1 MSYSENLDLF
11 AELSTDDETQ
21 LSGGYGCR
29 SGNRMQLG
37 EQRSRS
43 ESSFSSSGSRRFS
56 FDLQFYIFGIGA
68 AYLFG
73 NPGVT
78 AEEVQF
84 VWERSLRFW

>member
-1 MSYSENLDLF
+1 MSYPENLF
-11 AELSTDDETQ
+11 AKLSTDDETQ

-29 SGNRMQLG
+29 SSNRGQSL
-37 EQRSRS
+37 
-43 ESSFSSSGSRRFS
+43 ESPSPSISSGNSGGKRFS

-78 AEEVQF
+78 SEEVQF
-84 VWERSLRFW
+84 VWEKSFRFW

>member
-1 MSYSENLDLF
+1 MSYSEDLF
-11 AELSTDDETQ
+11 AKLSTDDETQ

-29 SGNRMQLG
+29 SS
-37 EQRSRS
+37 SRGQS
-43 ESSFSSSGSRRFS
+43 LEPSPRSSFSSASSGGRRFS

-78 AEEVQF
+78 SEEVQF
-84 VWERSLRFW
+84 VWEKSFRFW